1 MSKSKRCFIHLIVP
15 VVLSTGSKRREFQR
29 LLHDLNQIVI
39 AGQQQTNVPCN
50 QERSKN
56 YRDYKCRMLPHGT
69 QGYPGRGRK
78 GPHCHQGSIWCW
90 RWHSNVKCGK
100 ISGFFRRVRPF
111 IFFAIKVI
119 KVARKPPWR
128 CTATDFK
135 VGLTYSTRPGRQ
147 IQDSLGGDVIGTTAK
162 LVLHFSG
169 LHTHLLFFSR

>member
-56 YRDYKCRMLPHGT
+56 YRDYKCRMLPHRT

-78 GPHCHQGSIWCW
+78 GPRCHHGHGGSW
-90 RWHSNVKCGK
+90 RWHSNIKCWE
-100 ISGFFRRVRPF
+100 ISFDGAAASVRPL
-111 IFFAIKVI
+111 ILFAIEAI

-135 VGLTYSTRPGRQ
+135 VGLTYSVGPGRQ
-147 IQDSLGGDVIGTTAK
+147 IQDFLGRDVIGTTAK
-162 LVLHFSG
+162 LVLHFQS
-169 LHTHLLFFSR
+169 SR